1 MTTQSY
7 KNHTR
12 YDVQYHLVLF
22 ALVLITCVGAVRYL
36 WVSVLRGEGS
46 LYPPVL
52 LLLLS
57 LALVLFFL
65 LVRVY
70 PLKAQDRAIRAE
82 ENLRHFVLAGRLLD
96 ARLSM
101 KQIVALRFASDAELV
116 ALAAKAAVEDMAPD
130 AIKQAI
136 VNWRADLY
144 RV

>member
-101 KQIVALRFASDAELV
+101 KQIVALRFASDAEFV